1 TASTAQEHHGL
12 GGQVVLEY
20 ILENLPE
27 YAKLKHITDSHPETM
42 GDDMVLIAEYT
53 DALTRFGELDYYDI
67 EERAQNELAA
77 FGLTAEHW
85 NGPIQQLSGGQKR
98 FVELVKVT
106 LSEADLALIDEPTNH
121 MDYIAKAAF
130 IEWMRGYEQAVVVIT
145 HDRDVLAGV
154 DRIVEIKDHGS
165 VSFKGN

>member
-1 TASTAQEHHGL
+1 MLINLQDISKTIGAKDLYEGLNLMLQPGEKIGLIGRNGIGKTTLLGIMAGTDLDFGGSIDKRRGLVTASTAQEHHGL

-53 DALTRFGELDYYDI
+53 DALTRFGELGYYDI

-98 FVELVKVT
+98 FVELV
-106 LSEADLALIDEPTNH
+106 
-121 MDYIAKAAF
+121 
-130 IEWMRGYEQAVVVIT
+130 
-145 HDRDVLAGV
+145 
-154 DRIVEIKDHGS
+154 
-165 VSFKGN
+165 

>member
-1 TASTAQEHHGL
+1 MAGTDLDFGGTIEKRRGLVTASTAQEHHGL
-12 GGQVVLEY
+12 GGQGVLEY

-27 YAKLKHITDSHPETM
+27 YGKLKRIIDGHPATM
-42 GDDMVLIAEYT
+42 GDDMAKITVYT
-53 DALTRFGELDYYDI
+53 DALTRFGELGYYDI

-77 FGLTAEHW
+77 FGLSAEHW
-85 NGPIQQLSGGQKR
+85 DGSIQQLSGGQKR

-130 IEWMRGYEQAVVVIT
+130 IEWMRGY
-145 HDRDVLAGV
+145 
-154 DRIVEIKDHGS
+154 
-165 VSFKGN
+165 